1 MRILTEN
8 DYKVLGKI
16 LNRKED
22 KGLAKNSGVTRN
34 ELKTWTG
41 LSYTKVGDALK
52 ILIEYEFVAM
62 GIAKGREKTYYLTS
76 NGLLELKTLTQ
87 KVINIKKESVEIE

>member
-1 MRILTEN
+1 MRVLTEK

-16 LNRKED
+16 LNRAND

-34 ELKTWTG
+34 ELKEWTG

-52 ILIEYEFVAM
+52 ILIEYGFVAM
-62 GIAKGREKTYYLTS
+62 GIAKGRERTYYLTQ
-76 NGLLELKTLTQ
+76 NGLNELKEVTQ
-87 KVINIKKESVEIE
+87 KIVNVKKEKINNE